1 MIGLL
6 LKDLLNLK
14 QQVKLFAVL
23 LIIWAAIALVSH
35 NDSYFSGFVM
45 IFSVMIPITSM
56 SYDEKYHWERFAL
69 TMPLTRRD
77 IVMAKYLLAFV
88 SGLAGTLVSAALTL
102 ANRSPWPE
110 TGTSL
115 LAFFGIGMLL
125 TSVVL
130 PFIFWLGVEKGRLIM
145 MAAILIPLLL
155 SALVSQ
161 LHIPDMVTP
170 MISKVLLVAV
180 LLIPVLFLLS
190 VSISIQIMKKKDF

>member
-23 LIIWAAIALVSH
+23 LVIWAAIALISH

-56 SYDEKYHWERFAL
+56 SYDEKDHWERFAL

-88 SGLAGTLVSAALTL
+88 SGLAGMLVSAALTL

-115 LAFFGIGMLL
+115 LAFFGMVEVDGGGHE
-125 TSVVL
+125 
-130 PFIFWLGVEKGRLIM
+130 LGVLT
-145 MAAILIPLLL
+145 L
-155 SALVSQ
+155 
-161 LHIPDMVTP
+161 
-170 MISKVLLVAV
+170 
-180 LLIPVLFLLS
+180 
-190 VSISIQIMKKKDF
+190 